1 MKKLLLLVT
10 CLVLALGLCGCGK
23 GGSVAADPVLEP
35 CREAKLPRGTTW
47 YFAGRAGVPAPRSTQ
62 SSI

>member
-1 MKKLLLLVT
+1 MKKLLLLVM

-35 CREAKLPRGTTW
+35 CREAKLPRGRAIPARLFRWT
-47 YFAGRAGVPAPRSTQ
+47 GR
-62 SSI
+62 